1 MLAFVTAALV
11 LTGFAAA
18 APTVAPNG
26 IVRRAAPAGIN
37 GSPICHFWLSQALT
51 SHIDTVILQYALTL
65 EHLEDNMYKGM
76 LAKFDAKAFK
86 KAGFPSW
93 VRDRFVQI
101 SQHEASHVAFLTGAL
116 GADAVPACTYSFP
129 YTDPK
134 SFAALSQAIEGVGTS
149 AYLGAAALISNPAYL
164 TAAGV
169 SLFGSMW
176 FLRC

>member
-1 MLAFVTAALV
+1 
-11 LTGFAAA
+11 
-18 APTVAPNG
+18 
-26 IVRRAAPAGIN
+26 
-37 GSPICHFWLSQALT
+37 
-51 SHIDTVILQYALTL
+51 
-65 EHLEDNMYKGM
+65 MYKGM

-101 SQHEASHVAFLTGAL
+101 SEHEASHVAFLTGAL
-116 GADAVPACTYSFP
+116 GKDAVPACTYKFP

-164 TAAGV
+164 TAAGSILTAEARHDAWV
-169 SLFGSMW
+169 ASAVNKGAAWNIPYDTPLDLSAVFSLACKFTLLGL
-176 FLRC
+176 LRHCV

>member
-1 MLAFVTAALV
+1 MLAFVTAALAFA
-11 LTGFAAA
+11 GFAAA
-18 APTVAPNG
+18 APAAAPNG
-26 IVRRAAPAGIN
+26 IARRDVPAGIN
-37 GSPICHFWLSQALT
+37 GLCNPVLT
-51 SHIDTVILQYALTL
+51 QRPLLTRNADTVILQYALTL

-101 SQHEASHVAFLTGAL
+101 SEHEASHVAFLTGAL
-116 GADAVPACTYSFP
+116 GADAVPECTYSFP

-134 SFAALSQAIEGVGTS
+134 SFTALSQAIEGVGTS
-149 AYLGAAALISNPAYL
+149 AYLGAAALISNKAYL

-169 SLFGSMW
+169 SHGVVDL
-176 FLRC
+176 

>member
-1 MLAFVTAALV
+1 LFLLLLPLLASPPPLLLLPPTASRVV
-11 LTGFAAA
+11 LRPLASM
-18 APTVAPNG
+18 
-26 IVRRAAPAGIN
+26 VRPYADLR
-37 GSPICHFWLSQALT
+37 LSQPLT
-51 SHIDTVILQYALTL
+51 SITDTVILQYALTL

-116 GADAVPACTYSFP
+116 GADAVPECTYSFP

-149 AYLGAAALISNPAYL
+149 AYLGAASLISNPAYL

-169 SLFGSMW
+169 SPLASITSR
-176 FLRC
+176 RC